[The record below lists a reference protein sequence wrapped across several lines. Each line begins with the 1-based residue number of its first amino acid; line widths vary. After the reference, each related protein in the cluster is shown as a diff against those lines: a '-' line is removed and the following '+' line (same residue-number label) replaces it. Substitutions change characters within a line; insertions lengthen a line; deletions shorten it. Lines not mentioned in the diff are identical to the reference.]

1 MGASDGAP
9 NVDIVQERV
18 LGAAWQE
25 GSRTRAGE
33 LRALTEWVR
42 RRRQATST
50 TTSDRASEALYDAIV
65 THLAAVLEA
74 AKSTDRWWQVERA
87 GSRLELAISNLDAA
101 EANLL
106 RIAPADFVLGQMPS
120 IVNHV
125 QRHLKVGD
133 ARRTELERISTQ
145 LVAAEVTR
153 PETSTKRLNLRP
165 RAANVPAQ
173 LALIERER
181 GQIVNA
187 VRGASSAALREQT
200 RLRSFRNVVVV
211 ATIAMLAGAIALAV
225 IGAFN
230 PDWMPLCFTP
240 EEAGQF
246 TVVCPTEQS
255 GPEPIDGPAADEP
268 AASAMTTV
276 TSVPTD
282 TSAATDAADNTTG
295 TSTPSGADRQTST
308 TEATSSTTPSDDRVG
323 ARNDVDDLV
332 SETNGRGDIAVVE
345 VLGTAAAAISAAAAI
360 RRVRGSSEPYG
371 IPIALAV
378 LKLPTGALTAFLGL
392 MLMRGEFVPG
402 LSALDTPAQIL
413 AWAIVFGYA
422 QQLFTRLVDQ
432 QAHSVLDDVRS
443 GNKGSE

>member
-1 MGASDGAP
+1 MG
-9 NVDIVQERV
+9 
-18 LGAAWQE
+18 
-25 GSRTRAGE
+25 
-33 LRALTEWVR
+33 
-42 RRRQATST
+42 RRRQSSSVTSATVT
-50 TTSDRASEALYDAIV
+50 QAGAEALQAATLKNLD
-65 THLAAVLEA
+65 AVLEA
-74 AKSTDRWWQVERA
+74 TKARDRWWQIERS
-87 GSRLELAISNLDAA
+87 GSRLEFVISNLDAA

-125 QRHLKVGD
+125 QRHLRTGD
-133 ARRTELERISTQ
+133 TRRNELERISTQ
-145 LVAAEVTR
+145 LLAAELPKPDTSAKRINIRR
-153 PETSTKRLNLRP
+153 P
-165 RAANVPAQ
+165 AADVSAQ
-173 LALIERER
+173 IALIERER

-187 VRGASSAALREQT
+187 VRGAASAALREQT

-211 ATIAMLAGAIALAV
+211 ATIAMLAGAVTLGV
-225 IGAFN
+225 IGVIN
-230 PDWMPLCFTP
+230 PNWMPLCFTP

-246 TVVCPTEQS
+246 WVVCPTEES
-255 GPEPIDGPAADEP
+255 GPEPIVT
-268 AASAMTTV
+268 ASVANVTAPPESTTV
-276 TSVPTD
+276 TTVPTD
-282 TSAATDAADNTTG
+282 TPARSDASPTTDATSQSAPTG
-295 TSTPSGADRQTST
+295 TDPQ
-308 TEATSSTTPSDDRVG
+308 TTPADDQVRPPS
-323 ARNDVDDLV
+323 DVDDLI
-332 SETNGRGDIAVVE
+332 SQTNGAGDIAVVE
-345 VLGTAAAAISAAAAI
+345 VLGMAAAAISAAAAI

-402 LSALDTPAQIL
+402 LSALDSPAQIL